1 MYCIVDIETTGGNHK
16 SGKITEIA
24 IFKHDGLSITESYS
38 SLVNPE
44 CSIPYFISNLTG
56 ITNEMVEK
64 APKFY
69 EIAKDI
75 IEFTEGHI
83 FVAHNVSFDY
93 GFIREEFR
101 NLGYDFKRERICTV
115 KSARK
120 IFPGRKSYSLG
131 KLCRDLGIELESHH
145 RATDDAKATA
155 ILFDM
160 ILNGNGR
167 THKGLMEKDIKFSK
181 LNPLLD
187 QKTLKDLP
195 DQTGVYYLLNQQEDI
210 IYIGKSN
217 NIRSRVHSHFR
228 NDKTKKSVNMI
239 AETTQIRYEITG
251 SELVALLK
259 ESEEIKLLKP
269 KYNRAQKRNSRNF
282 GLFVETD
289 ELGYLSLKVQK
300 IHKGNADLVLTA
312 FKSYEEAKSNL
323 RKWTERFA
331 LCQKYTDLHKH
342 TGPCFAYQ
350 VKECHG
356 ACVQEEPPHIYNERV
371 EKALAYLD
379 YKHASF
385 IIIDGGRTHQEYAII
400 LVENGSYK
408 GFGFADNELSIS
420 SIEEVKDIIEI
431 KMDNKDVKQIIKSHL
446 SKRRIRKLIPF

>member
-56 ITNEMVEK
+56 ITNEMVAK

-120 IFPGRKSYSLG
+120 VFPGRKSYSLG
-131 KLCRDLGIELESHH
+131 KLCRDLGITLESHH

-160 ILNGNGR
+160 ILGGNNQS
-167 THKGLMEKDIKFSK
+167 HKGLMEKDIKFSK

-187 QKTLKDLP
+187 QKVLKDLP
-195 DQTGVYYLLNQQEDI
+195 DQTGVYYLLNQQEEI

-228 NDKTKKSVNMI
+228 NDKTKKAVHMI

-251 SELVALLK
+251 SELIALLK
-259 ESEEIKLLKP
+259 ESEEIKLIQP
-269 KYNRAQKRNSRNF
+269 KYNRAQKRNTRNF

-289 ELGYLSLKVQK
+289 EHGYLSLKVQK

-312 FKSYEEAKSNL
+312 FKSYDEAKMSL

-342 TGPCFAYQ
+342 AGPCFAFQ

-356 ACVQEEPPHIYNERV
+356 ACVQQEAPNTYNSRV

-385 IIIDGGRTHQEYAII
+385 IIIDGGRTHQEYSII
-400 LVENGSYK
+400 LVENGAYK
-408 GFGFADNELSIS
+408 GFGFADNDLSITN
-420 SIEEVKDIIEI
+420 IEEVKDLIEH
-431 KMDNKDVKQIIKSHL
+431 KMDNKDVKQIIKTHL